1 MNRWISTTV
10 LAAAVAAA
18 ALTAGVAPADAK
30 NTLRWASQG
39 DALTSDPHSQ
49 NEGPTNAASLN
60 IHDPLIRRN
69 AKSALEPSLAL
80 SWKTINPTTWE
91 FKLRQGVKFH
101 DGTPFTAEDVVFSI
115 GRAMSPTSD
124 FRSYLD
130 SVAEVKKIDDATIH
144 FITKGPNP
152 ILPSQLT
159 QIAIMSK
166 AWSEKHKVEKP
177 QDFKNKEETYAIRN
191 TNGTG
196 PFILRKR
203 DPSIETV
210 LERNPA
216 WWGWRT
222 AQGGGNVD
230 EVIYK
235 PIKNAA
241 TRVSALLTGEID
253 FVLDPPVQ
261 DLDKIK
267 KETKLKVTQ
276 TPQIRTIFFGMDVG
290 RNELR
295 TSDIKGKNPFAD
307 KRVRQAIQLAIDAQA
322 IKRVVMRNMSAP
334 AGIVTSPGVHG
345 YTAALDKP
353 VAANVDQAKAL
364 MKQAGYEKGFS
375 VKLDCPNDRYTNDEQ
390 ICQAIVGMLGKIGIK
405 IQLDAQSKTLHFP
418 KIQKSESDFYL
429 LGWGV
434 PTQDSHYVFNYLYAT
449 KAGQKGVW
457 NGTGYGTKKMD
468 DLIAKMEVEIDL
480 KKRDALIAEAW
491 ALAKA
496 ELIYVPIHHQ
506 VISWAMVKTM
516 DLPIVVDD
524 APNFRWA
531 KMAPVPAKKTN

>member
-1 MNRWISTTV
+1 MKRWIVTTA
-10 LAAAVAAA
+10 LAALVAAGG
-18 ALTAGVAPADAK
+18 LTAGLSAAEAK
-30 NTLRWASQG
+30 NTLRWSSQG
-39 DALTSDPHSQ
+39 DALTADPHSQ
-49 NEGPTNAASLN
+49 NEGPTNSASLN
-60 IHDPLIRRN
+60 IYDPLIRRN
-69 AKSALEPSLAL
+69 AKSELEPSLAL
-80 SWKTINPTTWE
+80 SWKTVNPSTWE

-101 DGTPFTAEDVVFSI
+101 DGTPFTADDVVFSI
-115 GRAMSPTSD
+115 NRAMAATSD

-130 SVAEVKKIDDATIH
+130 SVAEVKKVDDFTVH
-144 FITKGPNP
+144 FVTKGPNP

-159 QIAIMSK
+159 QICIMSK
-166 AWSEKHKVEKP
+166 AWAEKHKVEKP

-196 PFILRKR
+196 PYIMKKR
-203 DPSIETV
+203 DPGIETV
-210 LERNPA
+210 LERNPD
-216 WWGWRT
+216 WWGWKT

-230 EVIYK
+230 EIVYR
-235 PIKNAA
+235 PIRNAA
-241 TRVSALLTGEID
+241 TRVAALLSGEID

-261 DLDKIK
+261 DLENIK
-267 KETKLKVTQ
+267 RDVKLKVLQ
-276 TPQIRTIFFGMDVG
+276 TPQIRTIFFGLDVG

-295 TSDIKGKNPFAD
+295 LSDVKGKNPFAD

-322 IKRVVMRNMSAP
+322 IKRVVMRNLSAP

-353 VAANVDQAKAL
+353 VAANLDQAKAL
-364 MKQAGYEKGFS
+364 MKQAGYERGFS

-390 ICQAIVGMLGKIGIK
+390 ICQSAVGMLGRIGIRV
-405 IQLDAQSKTLHFP
+405 QLDAQSKTLHFP

-434 PTQDSHYVFNYLYAT
+434 PPQDSHYVFNYLYAT
-449 KAGQKGVW
+449 KKGGKGLW
-457 NGTGYGTKKMD
+457 NATGFSNAKMD
-468 DLIAKMEVEIDL
+468 DLIARMEVEIDA

-496 ELIYVPIHHQ
+496 ELIYIPIHHQ
-506 VISWAMVKTM
+506 VISWAMVKTL

-524 APNFRWA
+524 SPNFRWA
-531 KMAPVPAKKTN
+531 KMSPVAAKR